1 MFSFIVNVMEKSIK
15 VWHETGKVDPRVNFL
30 LSKPKTDTEKYA
42 PIVNI
47 DKVNDQAHFFI

>member
-1 MFSFIVNVMEKSIK
+1 MFSFIVNVIEKAIK

-30 LSKPKTDTEKYA
+30 LNKPKTDTEKYA

-47 DKVNDQAHFFI
+47 DKVNDQAHL